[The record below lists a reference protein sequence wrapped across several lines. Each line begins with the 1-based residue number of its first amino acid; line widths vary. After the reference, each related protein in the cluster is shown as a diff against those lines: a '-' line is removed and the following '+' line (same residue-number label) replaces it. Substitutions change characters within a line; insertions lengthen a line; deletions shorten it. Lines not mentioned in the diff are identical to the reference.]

1 MNLRLAR
8 IATWIY
14 VAITVWTLAAVAGVH
29 AQTPVPVAV
38 VEAAAPIETGMR
50 INPAA
55 ELDTTQV
62 IDNRDDIRPL
72 TVLYPVRYDDVS
84 PAVWAQMIAMGYI
97 GDPTDGTDD
106 VIYAPRGVAGAL
118 NRIHDGLNR

>member
-38 VEAAAPIETGMR
+38 QEAAAPIETGMR

-62 IDNRDDIRPL
+62 IDNRNDIRPL
-72 TVLYPVRYDDVS
+72 TVLYPIRYDDVY

>member
-29 AQTPVPVAV
+29 AQTPVPAAV
-38 VEAAAPIETGMR
+38 TVAAAPIETGMR

-62 IDNRDDIRPL
+62 IDNRNDIRPL
-72 TVLYPVRYDDVS
+72 TVLYPIRYDDVY

>member
-62 IDNRDDIRPL
+62 IDNRNDIRPL
-72 TVLYPVRYDDVS
+72 TVLYPIHYDDVS